1 MDIFEAID
9 TRHTTR
15 VYTSKKPTTDEIKR
29 IINSARLA
37 PSACNTQNWKFICVL
52 NDRVKKELANAIL
65 DKYDEFEEKMSPNL
79 YEQIKG
85 FKNHSIFFTRA
96 PLLVVCVQTYA
107 PKFLEGILEEYG
119 LTNEEILDIRPD
131 SQLLSMGGAVENM
144 SLAAHALGYSAC
156 WMVAPL
162 IAQEGMRRILN
173 LQKPDQIVSLLAI
186 GEEEIEVKRAPKK
199 DLDEVIE
206 IIE

>member
-1 MDIFEAID
+1 MDIFETID

-15 VYTSKKPTTDEIKR
+15 VYTEKKPTVDEVKR

-37 PSACNTQNWKFICVL
+37 PSACNTQNWKFIAVL
-52 NDRVKKELANAIL
+52 NDEVKNKLADEIL
-65 DKYDEFEEKMSPNL
+65 KKYDEFEKNMSEEL
-79 YEQIKG
+79 YSKIKG
-85 FKNHSIFFTRA
+85 FKDHSTFFTKA

-107 PKFLEGILEEYG
+107 PKFLEGTLEQFG
-119 LTNEEILDIRPD
+119 LSNEEILDIRPD

-144 SLAAHALGYSAC
+144 SLAAHALGYGSC
-156 WMVAPL
+156 WMVAPI
-162 IAQEGMRRILN
+162 IAQEGMRRVLN

-186 GEEEIEVKRAPKK
+186 GEEKIEVKRAPKK
-199 DLDEVIE
+199 SLDEVIE